1 MIQVYSRENT
11 NYTANG
17 DMTLLP
23 TSCVLACELNGT
35 WELTTSHPID
45 SDGRWKCLEEESV
58 IACPTFQGDKQLFR
72 VDKCIKT
79 ESSVEITAYPIFFDS
94 ADDCF
99 LLDVRPTDKN
109 AQDALNIMMS
119 GSKYS
124 GTSDI
129 IGNNTAYFIRR
140 NLMDAIN
147 GDDEPNFVGVW
158 GGEILFNNY
167 QIIINER
174 VGGDYGAEIR
184 YGKNMNGLSHTVD
197 MSNVVTRII
206 PVAYNGRM
214 MSGSS
219 PWVDSENINKY
230 AKKYIREI
238 KFEDVKLAEDAE
250 GQQDGDIIC
259 QTQEDLDAS
268 LTQKCEDMYAAGV
281 DLPAVTIEVNMIDL
295 SRTVQYQEFQ
305 DLVTVALGDTVH
317 CYNSR
322 LDISTDAR
330 CIKLTWDSLR
340 NQPEGMTLGDFEYN
354 YFSDLTSS
362 MQSID
367 KVIRPDGTV
376 IAEQVSGILDAINT
390 QMRYQ
395 KNIAQKSDVRAILFE
410 DLDPD
415 SPTYGAMCWG
425 TLGFQIASSRTADG
439 RDWDWKTFGTGQGFF
454 ADLIVAG
461 TMLADRIQGG
471 TLTLGGSGNGN
482 GVCRVLDADGNE
494 IARIDRTG
502 VTATQGSFSGTITA
516 SAGKIGGWNIGTNE
530 LTNQI
535 GNNKVTIANGSNQNM
550 DFLVVETKDQNGN
563 IVYPFWVRANGQ
575 VGINL
580 VDQSASTPAFT
591 IGNIDGA
598 AIRMGGD
605 GFEVDFGQNWAKMY
619 YLNQDGAV
627 RLSIGNG
634 DNENLRLDS
643 DGMIQTKYPI
653 RSSAAPNVHMNS
665 AGTILECSDS
675 TRRIKNSES
684 EDLGDMDPEALY
696 RLPVKTYKYNDG
708 YLSDKDPRCGQ
719 RFIGFMAEDMEEVYP
734 YAVDYDDDGLPRN
747 WNIRVMVPAMMKL
760 IQRNHEKLT
769 ELEGKI
775 NDLMSKYNG
784 RSV

>member
-23 TSCVLACELNGT
+23 TSCVLACELNGI
-35 WELTTSHPID
+35 WELTMSHPID

-99 LLDVRPTDKN
+99 LLDVRPTDKS

-147 GDDEPNFVGVW
+147 GDDEPNFIGVW

-197 MSNVVTRII
+197 MSDVVTRII

-238 KFEDVKLAEDAE
+238 KFDDVKLAEDVE
-250 GQQDGDIIC
+250 SQQDGDIVC
-259 QTQEDLDAS
+259 QTQEELNAA
-268 LTQKCEDMYAAGV
+268 LTQKCEDMYAAGA

-295 SRTVQYQEFQ
+295 SRTVQYQELQ

-367 KVIRPDGTV
+367 KVIRPNGTV

-471 TLTLGGSGNGN
+471 TLTLGGSGDGN
-482 GVCRVLDADGNE
+482 GVCRVLDANGNE

-502 VTATQGSFSGTITA
+502 VAATQGSFSGTITA
-516 SAGKIGGWNIGTNE
+516 SDGKIGGWNIGLNE
-530 LTNQI
+530 LMNQI

-550 DFLVVETKDQNGN
+550 DFLVVETRDQNGN
-563 IVYPFWVRANGQ
+563 TVYPFWVRANGQ

-580 VDQSASTPAFT
+580 VDQSTSTPAF
-591 IGNIDGA
+591 
-598 AIRMGGD
+598 
-605 GFEVDFGQNWAKMY
+605 
-619 YLNQDGAV
+619 
-627 RLSIGNG
+627 SIGNTDG
-634 DNENLRLDS
+634 AQIQMGASGFQVSFGGAYVRMLYYPDGYNCRVALGNASGESLRLDS

-653 RSSAAPNVHMNS
+653 KGSETPNVYINS
-665 AGTILECSDS
+665 AGTIMECSS
-675 TRRIKNSES
+675 SSRKIKNSIKG
-684 EDLGDMDPEALY
+684 DLGDLDPNALY
-696 RLPVKTYKYNDG
+696 DLPVITYKYNDG
-708 YLSDKDPRCGQ
+708 YLSPKDSRSGAT
-719 RFIGFMAEDMEEVYP
+719 FIGFLAEDVAKIYP
-734 YAVDYDDDGLPRN
+734 LAADVDENGDPKN
-747 WNIRVMVPAMMKL
+747 WNARILLPAMMKL
-760 IQRNHEKLT
+760 IQRQHEKII
-769 ELEGKI
+769 EMEGEI
-775 NDLMSKYNG
+775 NEIISKRN
-784 RSV
+784 S